1 VLAQADRPVPFDR
14 IAFFGDGLTDI
25 PTMRLVTDQGGSA
38 VAVYNPDSAR
48 SMAAARELRDDGRA
62 HMAGP
67 ADYTEGSPL
76 DQLAQA
82 LLAEMASRAHARNLV
97 QWPQE
102 PGTVP

>member
-1 VLAQADRPVPFDR
+1 
-14 IAFFGDGLTDI
+14 
-25 PTMRLVTDQGGSA
+25 
-38 VAVYNPDSAR
+38 
-48 SMAAARELRDDGRA
+48 MAAARELRDDGRA

-67 ADYTEGSPL
+67 ADYTEGSAL

-102 PGTVP
+102 P